1 MAKKKKKFMAGA
13 SWSTWILFGVGLS
26 IFSYPIVTQAYE
38 ATHQSGV
45 VNHHYNSTAAQ
56 MNANEK
62 AKLQAEADKRNDE
75 IKKKA
80 QSTNGDTD
88 PDVVESD
95 D

>member
-13 SWSTWILFGVGLS
+13 SWSTWVLFIVGLS

-45 VNHHYNSTAAQ
+45 VSNYRSTAAQ

-62 AKLQAEADKRNDE
+62 AKLQAEADKRNEE

-80 QSTNGDTD
+80 T
-88 PDVVESD
+88 EHKR
-95 D
+95 